1 MNIDP
6 RWFDDPVTAYS
17 EWQKTDAVGS
27 DRRPFSERSII
38 QHEAMFERLHRH
50 LVTHR
55 TTVATFGEAD
65 LDSFFNDVGNRCDSG
80 TTTRLR
86 YAKLVDR
93 LCRHLIELGVRTSN
107 PAATHLR
114 HEAWPEDEPLPLFL
128 DPASDSRLQAF
139 LQEPATDIRALR
151 DMAIV
156 ALLLGTGVT
165 AAEIR
170 VAHPDHLVID
180 EVRPHVSVPAR
191 GARAERKVTLPGFA
205 QPVLA
210 AWREHCDVAPAS
222 HLFPSSRG
230 GAMSDWTLIEV
241 VRVALTAIGF
251 AAPDMSPRVL
261 RNTFARR
268 LLLDGRSNHDVSVLL
283 GLASQ
288 RTVVRI
294 RGTIALPSAG

>member
-6 RWFDDPVTAYS
+6 RWFTDPAAAYS
-17 EWQKTDAVGS
+17 EWQKTNAVGS
-27 DRRPFSERSII
+27 DRRPFSARSII
-38 QHEAMFERLHRH
+38 QHEAMFERVHRH
-50 LVTHR
+50 LLTHR
-55 TTVATFGEAD
+55 TTVATFSEAD
-65 LDSFFNDVGNRCDSG
+65 LESFFNDVGNRCASG

-107 PAATHLR
+107 PAATYLR
-114 HEAWPEDEPLPLFL
+114 REAWPEDEPVPLFL
-128 DPASDSRLQAF
+128 DPASDIRLQSHV
-139 LQEPATDIRALR
+139 QKPASDTQALR

-170 VAHPDHLVID
+170 VARPDHMVVD
-180 EVRPHVSVPAR
+180 EIRPHVLVPAR

-205 QPVLA
+205 LSVLA
-210 AWREHCDVAPAS
+210 AWEEHCHNAPAD

-230 GAMSDWTLIEV
+230 GAMSDWTIIEV
-241 VRVALTAIGF
+241 VRVALTTIGF
-251 AAPDMSPRVL
+251 EAPDMSPRVL

-268 LLLDGRSNHDVSVLL
+268 LLLDGRSNPDVSALL
-283 GLASQ
+283 GLVSQ
-288 RTVVRI
+288 RTVVRL
-294 RGTIALPSAG
+294 RDTIASPSIG